1 MKAKYKVIPGGI
13 TAAKGFRAAGV
24 HCGIK
29 PAGKT
34 EKDSPLDLALI
45 VSMMPAHAAAVFT
58 SNQVKAAP
66 VRTSLKHIAKGR
78 AQAIVAN
85 SGNANACTGEQGMK
99 DALDM
104 ARLTAEL
111 LAVAPHEVL
120 VASTGRIGV
129 NLPMENVLNGIRAAE
144 QLLSDEGAGAAARA
158 IMTTD
163 KSPKEVAV
171 MIKINDR
178 EVRIGAI
185 AKGAGMINPSLAT
198 MFCFITT
205 DATVSTNCL
214 DKALR
219 TAADQ
224 SFNRISVDN
233 DTSTNDSVIILANG
247 MAGNVPLTLEHPDY
261 PKFQEALNFV
271 MLKMAQAIVRDGEC
285 VTKFINVEITGA
297 ASDADARLAAKAV
310 ANSMLAKSAWGG
322 GDPNW
327 GRILCAVGYSGAQVD
342 PDKLDLYYDKVH
354 AVTGGAPTGVA
365 EKRMK
370 KVLAQPEF
378 TVRVDLNLGDG
389 RFTAYTT
396 DLTEAYVEFNKGE

>member
-29 PAGKT
+29 PTGKT
-34 EKDSPLDLALI
+34 EKDAPLDLALI

-66 VRTSLKHIAKGR
+66 VRISQKHIAKGR

-85 SGNANACTGEQGMK
+85 SGNANACTGEKGMK

-104 ARLTAEL
+104 ARLAAEL

-129 NLPMENVLNGIRAAE
+129 NLPMENVLNGIRTAE
-144 QLLSDEGAGAAARA
+144 QLLSDEGGGAAARA

-163 KSPKEVAV
+163 KNPKEVAV
-171 MIKINDR
+171 TLKINDR

-219 TAADQ
+219 VAADQ

-233 DTSTNDSVIILANG
+233 DTSTNDTVIILANG
-247 MAGNVPLTLEHPDY
+247 MASNVPLTLEHPDY

-285 VTKFINVEITGA
+285 VTKFINVEIVGA

-310 ANSMLAKSAWGG
+310 ANSMLTKCAWGG

-327 GRILCAVGYSGAQVD
+327 GRVLCAVGYSGAQVD

-354 AVTGGAPTGVA
+354 AVTGGAPTGVPA
-365 EKRMK
+365 KRMK

-378 TVRVDLNLGDG
+378 TIRVDLNLGEG
-389 RFTAYTT
+389 TFTAYTT
-396 DLTEAYVEFNKGE
+396 DLTEAYVDFNKGE